1 MKIINGKLSQQN
13 YATGVFSRNQ
23 SAHIGTSM
31 NDDTFARIVAEDVKN
46 KATTSQQEYLS
57 MTHNRDR
64 WKRALTALIDN
75 LNNQIEDITDD
86 ETADIERYEKLGRS
100 GIVLLSSATATYEER
115 RHKIERF
122 RFHVENKRDQVCA
135 MSDVEEFLS
144 RADLFEKAIRQHR
157 LLMVECDMEITP
169 ADEALWATLDGKWEF
184 DDVKM

>member
-1 MKIINGKLSQQN
+1 
-13 YATGVFSRNQ
+13 
-23 SAHIGTSM
+23 M

-46 KATTSQQEYLS
+46 KATISQQEYLS
-57 MTHNRDR
+57 MAHNRDR

-75 LNNQIEDITDD
+75 LNDQIEDINDD
-86 ETADIERYEKLGRS
+86 EAADIERYEKLGKS
-100 GIVLLSSATATYEER
+100 GIGLLSSATATYEER

-122 RFHVENKRDQVCA
+122 RFHVENKLDQVCA
-135 MSDVEEFLS
+135 MSDTEEFLS

-157 LLMVECDMEITP
+157 LLMEECDMEVTP